1 LAQLRETLRRHMAT
15 PGAARQDQAAAA
27 RATAEPVSA
36 TPMATCRPPDEMP
49 AAIDR
54 NFFTQFRELDPTG
67 GLDLVA
73 RIMRVYADTS
83 GEAVDQLRAATARG
97 DAEAIRQA
105 AHSLKSSSANVGATL
120 LAARLKD
127 VELSGKE
134 GRLQEARDAIDDVGD
149 EYRRV
154 IDEIGSLLAEIG

>member
-1 LAQLRETLRRHMAT
+1 
-15 PGAARQDQAAAA
+15 
-27 RATAEPVSA
+27 
-36 TPMATCRPPDEMP
+36 
-49 AAIDR
+49 
-54 NFFTQFRELDPTG
+54 
-67 GLDLVA
+67 
-73 RIMRVYADTS
+73 MRVYADTS
-83 GEAVDQLRAATARG
+83 GEAVDRLRTATQGG

-134 GRLQEARDAIDDVGD
+134 GRLQDARDAIDDVGD

-154 IDEIGSLLAEIG
+154 IDEIGSLLAEMG